1 MDLKER
7 YAKIFSK
14 YVLTE
19 NEVVALWNELA
30 GTYGQKFRK
39 YHNLGHLTELF
50 AYFDKF
56 KDEIENTEEMLL
68 AIYYHDF
75 IYSIWKKDNEEKS
88 AIKATQVLQDLGFD
102 EDRIQ
107 RIEALILC
115 TKHHN
120 GKSYDEKLLIDFDLA
135 ILGQS
140 EEVYQ
145 DYARKIR
152 KEYAKIPSIMYRKG
166 RKKVLQH
173 FLDKSTI
180 YQTKGFQSAF
190 EKQARANLSNE
201 LNTL

>member
-7 YAKIFSK
+7 YTKIFAK
-14 YVLTE
+14 YVPPE
-19 NEVVALWNELA
+19 NEVAALWNELA
-30 GTYGQKFRK
+30 GAYGQKFRK

-88 AIKATQVLQDLGFD
+88 AIKATQVLQDIGFEVD
-102 EDRIQ
+102 GIQ

-135 ILGQS
+135 ILGQP

-173 FLDKSTI
+173 FLDRENI
-180 YQTKGFQSAF
+180 YQTALFKSSL
-190 EKQARANLSNE
+190 EKQARTNLSHE
-201 LNTL
+201 LQSL